1 MNSIDLWMIATIAFF
16 GSLGHCIGMCGGF
29 VVAYSSTKIESDS
42 HPLAQSGRHL
52 LYNFGRVS
60 SYILMGFVF
69 GMLGLMVTASM
80 QLHGIL
86 FLLAGVL
93 MTLSALAMFGWS
105 KILLSLEYSMDKIPF
120 FKKIFSHL
128 IRQKTLPSFF
138 FLGMLNGFFPCGFV
152 YFFAAKAAA
161 SGDPLMGAAIMGI
174 FGLATIPVLSLIG
187 LSIGLL
193 KTVTF
198 RSVMNKIAAVAMLGY
213 GVLTFYWGLAYFID
227 LPL

>member
-1 MNSIDLWMIATIAFF
+1 MNSIDLWMVATIAFL

-29 VVAYSSTKIESDS
+29 VVAYSSTKIESGS
-42 HPLAQSGRHL
+42 HPLSQSGRHL
-52 LYNFGRVS
+52 LYNIGRVS
-60 SYILMGFVF
+60 SYVMMGFVF
-69 GMLGLMVTASM
+69 GAMGLMITASM
-80 QLHGIL
+80 PLHGIL

-93 MTLSALAMFGWS
+93 MTLSGLAMFGWS
-105 KILLSLEYSMDKIPF
+105 KILLSLEYSMDKLPV

-138 FLGMLNGFFPCGFV
+138 LLGMLNGFFPCGFV

-161 SGDPLMGAAIMGI
+161 SGDPLMGAAIMGV

-193 KTVTF
+193 KTVAF
-198 RSVMNKIAAVAMLGY
+198 RSTMNKIAAVAMLGY
-213 GVLTFYWGLAYFID
+213 GALTFYWGLAYFID